1 MKIYRSID
9 EFSGAQNVVLTVGTF
24 DGVHIGHQKIIE
36 RIQSIAQR
44 LNGETALLTFYPHP
58 RKVLFEDSDLKLIHT
73 QEEKEQRL
81 EKVGIDHLIV
91 HPFTRDFSRL
101 TALQYVRDLLVQKIG
116 VRALVVGYDHHF
128 GRNREGSFDELR
140 EYGEV
145 YGFEVVEIPAQDIDD
160 VSVSSTK
167 IRNALAEGN
176 IAKAN
181 KFLGSPFLIT
191 GTVVVGQKLGRELGF
206 PTANIRV
213 EEDYKLLPANGVYAA
228 YIYVSGIK
236 YSGMLNIGVRPTVDG
251 KSRTIEANIF
261 DFDGDVYGHRIQL
274 ELMGRIRDEM
284 RFDDLEALKSRLNA
298 DRVAAQ
304 GMLE

>member
-1 MKIYRSID
+1 M
-9 EFSGAQNVVLTVGTF
+9 LTVGTF

>member
-9 EFSGAQNVVLTVGTF
+9 EFSGAENVVLTVGTF

>member
-1 MKIYRSID
+1 V
-9 EFSGAQNVVLTVGTF
+9 NVVLTVGTF

-36 RIQSIAQR
+36 RIKAIAER

-81 EKVGIDHLIV
+81 EKAGIDHLIV
-91 HPFTRDFSRL
+91 HPFTKDFSRL

-140 EYGEV
+140 EYGEI
-145 YGFEVVEIPAQDIDD
+145 YDFEVVEIPAQDIDD

-167 IRNALAEGN
+167 IRNALAEGDVQR
-176 IAKAN
+176 AN
-181 KFLGSPFLIT
+181 QFLGSPFLIT

-228 YIYVSGIK
+228 YIYVAGVK

-251 KSRTIEANIF
+251 KSRTIEANVF

-274 ELMGRIRDEM
+274 ELIGRIRDEM
-284 RFDDLEALKSRLNA
+284 RFDDLNALKSRLNA
-298 DRVAAQ
+298 DRIAAQ

>member
-1 MKIYRSID
+1 M
-9 EFSGAQNVVLTVGTF
+9 VLTVGTF

-36 RIQSIAQR
+36 RIKSIAER

-81 EKVGIDHLIV
+81 EKGGIDHLIV
-91 HPFTRDFSRL
+91 HPFTKDFSRL
-101 TALQYVRDLLVQKIG
+101 TALQYVRDLLVEKIG

-140 EYGEV
+140 EYGEM

-167 IRNALAEGN
+167 IRNALAEGDVVR
-176 IAKAN
+176 AN
-181 KFLGSPFLIT
+181 QFLGAPFLIT

-213 EEDYKLLPANGVYAA
+213 EEDYKLLPANGVYAV
-228 YIYVSGIK
+228 YIYVSEKK

-261 DFDGDVYGHRIQL
+261 DFQGDVYGHRIQL
-274 ELMGRIRDEM
+274 ELIGRIRDEM
-284 RFDDLEALKSRLNA
+284 RFDDLDALKSRLNA
-298 DRVAAQ
+298 DRIAAQ

>member
-9 EFSGAQNVVLTVGTF
+9 EFKGAENVVLTVGTF
-24 DGVHIGHQKIIE
+24 DGVHIGHKKIIE
-36 RIQSIAQR
+36 RIQSIAKR
-44 LNGETALLTFYPHP
+44 LNGETALLTFFPHP

-73 QEEKEQRL
+73 QEEKEQQL
-81 EKVGIDHLIV
+81 EKAGIDHLIV
-91 HPFTRDFSRL
+91 HPFTKEFSRL
-101 TALQYVRDLLVQKIG
+101 TALQYVRDLLVHKIG

-140 EYGEV
+140 EYGEM

-176 IAKAN
+176 VRLAN
-181 KFLGSPFLIT
+181 QFLGAPFLIT
-191 GTVVVGQKLGRELGF
+191 GTVVMGQKLGRKLGF

-213 EEDYKLLPANGVYAA
+213 EESYKLLPANGVYAT
-228 YIYVSGIK
+228 YIYVDQKK
-236 YSGMLNIGVRPTVDG
+236 YSGMLNIGVRPTIDG

-261 DFDGDVYGHRIQL
+261 DFNADVYGQRIQL

-284 RFDDLEALKSRLNA
+284 RFDDLDALKSRLNA
-298 DRVAAQ
+298 DRVAAKA
-304 GMLE
+304 MLE

>member
-1 MKIYRSID
+1 
-9 EFSGAQNVVLTVGTF
+9 VVLTVGTF

-36 RIQSIAQR
+36 RIKSIAER

-81 EKVGIDHLIV
+81 EKGGIDHLIV
-91 HPFTRDFSRL
+91 HPFTKDFSRL
-101 TALQYVRDLLVQKIG
+101 TALQYVRDLLVEKIG

-140 EYGEV
+140 EYGEM

-167 IRNALAEGN
+167 IRNALAEGDVVR
-176 IAKAN
+176 AN
-181 KFLGSPFLIT
+181 QFLGAPFLIT

-213 EEDYKLLPANGVYAA
+213 EEDYKLLPANGVYAV
-228 YIYVSGIK
+228 YIYVSEKK

-261 DFDGDVYGHRIQL
+261 DFQGDVYGHRIQL
-274 ELMGRIRDEM
+274 ELIGRIRDEM
-284 RFDDLEALKSRLNA
+284 RFDDLDALKSRLNA
-298 DRVAAQ
+298 DRIAAQ

>member
-1 MKIYRSID
+1 LKIYRSID

-44 LNGETALLTFYPHP
+44 FNGETALLTFYPHP

-81 EKVGIDHLIV
+81 EKAGIDHLIV

-140 EYGEV
+140 EYGEM

-176 IAKAN
+176 VARAN

-228 YIYVSGIK
+228 YIYVSEKK

-298 DRVAAQ
+298 DRIAAQ

>member
-44 LNGETALLTFYPHP
+44 FNGETALLTFYPHP

-81 EKVGIDHLIV
+81 EKAGIDHLIV

-140 EYGEV
+140 EYGEM

-176 IAKAN
+176 VARAN

-228 YIYVSGIK
+228 YIYVSEKK

-298 DRVAAQ
+298 DRIAAQ